1 MTDIPFYTKHDFV
14 KLMRQK
20 RGKDFTYG
28 WLEMAYAMPSLSDE
42 VEMKVLRKEMAILEN
57 LPDYDGV

>member
-1 MTDIPFYTKHDFV
+1 MSDIAFYSKMDFI